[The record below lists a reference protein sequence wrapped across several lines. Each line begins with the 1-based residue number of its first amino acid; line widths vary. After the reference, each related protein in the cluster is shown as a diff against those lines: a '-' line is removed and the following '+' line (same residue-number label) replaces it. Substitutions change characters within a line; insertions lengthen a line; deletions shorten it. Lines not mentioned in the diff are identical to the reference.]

1 MVSKAEEKLAGAD
14 GGDEILEEGAGKG
27 EGDAI
32 DGDGDEQQRHNN
44 NISSN
49 G

>member
-1 MVSKAEEKLAGAD
+1 MQ
-14 GGDEILEEGAGKG
+14 EGAVKG

-32 DGDGDEQQRHNN
+32 DGDGDEQQRHND

-49 G
+49 S